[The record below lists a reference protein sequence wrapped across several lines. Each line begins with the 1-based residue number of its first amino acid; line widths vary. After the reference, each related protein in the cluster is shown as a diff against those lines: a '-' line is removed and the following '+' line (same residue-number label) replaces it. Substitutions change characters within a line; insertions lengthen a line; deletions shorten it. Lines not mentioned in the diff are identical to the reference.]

1 MTWKG
6 VELSNE
12 HHTMVLNR
20 NLPSFKDKTQSDL
33 DDIPNSKVE
42 FPTSTTLEKSTPIK
56 NNVSAVKNGDGTIQ
70 NGANY
75 IYSQKKSIAIYAS
88 EIQSTS
94 NKTNTFQTS
103 NVQPRSSGIQTVG
116 NFASNSPSFSNTP
129 SNSFLANNTLSISTD
144 LSDNNSP
151 MLINGGSNPG
161 DPGVPVGDGT
171 WVLMMLLG
179 IYLSIKTLLTNRL
192 LA

>member
-1 MTWKG
+1 
-6 VELSNE
+6 
-12 HHTMVLNR
+12 MVLNQ
-20 NLPSFKDKTQSDL
+20 NLPSFKNKTQSDL
-33 DDIPNSKVE
+33 DVIPNSEVE

-75 IYSQKKSIAIYAS
+75 SYSQKKSIASYAS
-88 EIQSTS
+88 GIQSIS

-103 NVQPRSSGIQTVG
+103 NVQPRSSGIQIVG
-116 NFASNSPSFSNTP
+116 NFKSNSPTFSNTP
-129 SNSFLANNTLSISTD
+129 SNSFLANNTLTITTD
-144 LSDNNSP
+144 LSENNSP
-151 MLINGGSNPG
+151 MLIGGGSNPG
-161 DPGVPVGDGT
+161 DPGVPVGDGK

-179 IYLSIKTLLTNRL
+179 IYWSLKTLLTNIH